1 MGVGWKEKVGAVH
14 AGFRIGW
21 AKGVVERKGETGF
34 GSGDE
39 RGGHAAAPCVLG
51 VNSQIPAM
59 LESGVWQRLKK
70 PTKPCRVAVVRH
82 ISIFHSVG
90 LRNIVGSLLSSGR
103 RIAFPQWVVLAGTYL
118 RKGAEEMTLHVCAV
132 LQCFS
137 STLSCLNSTTTQAKG
152 YPISNQSSWISKLG
166 FESVSVVVF

>member
-1 MGVGWKEKVGAVH
+1 MGVGWKDKVGAVH

-70 PTKPCRVAVVRH
+70 TTKPCCVAVVRH

-103 RIAFPQWVVLAGTYL
+103 RTAFPQWVVLGRDLPEKGCRRNDVPRLCCSSVLFLYIILFEFHDYAGQ
-118 RKGAEEMTLHVCAV
+118 G
-132 LQCFS
+132 
-137 STLSCLNSTTTQAKG
+137 LSN
-152 YPISNQSSWISKLG
+152 
-166 FESVSVVVF
+166 